1 MFSEFSL
8 PKLVAAGDEV
18 DFVSYSV
25 GNHEARSFL
34 GLMTWLIYEPRYE
47 KTGFLHI
54 QKRLRFR
61 YTDGT
66 IPLLFKPL
74 ATYCGCT
81 ACVVLDLVGNP
92 EDRFSHYEA

>member
-8 PKLVAAGDEV
+8 PKLVPAGDEV

-34 GLMTWLIYEPRYE
+34 GLMTWPYMSLVMRKPAFCIYENKDADQLRS
-47 KTGFLHI
+47 HCAADR
-54 QKRLRFR
+54 RLRFR

-66 IPLLFKPL
+66 I
-74 ATYCGCT
+74 
-81 ACVVLDLVGNP
+81 
-92 EDRFSHYEA
+92 